1 MNSDK
6 RLDINPLLEYRDL
19 EYVRTDYRP
28 VCVYDPR
35 KNQKPIETHIPLP
48 YQGSNANNNSCRS
61 TQIIHNDSE

>member
-19 EYVRTDYRP
+19 AFVTTDYRP

-35 KNQKPIETHIPLP
+35 KNQKPIETNTPLP
-48 YQGSNANNNSCRS
+48 YEDSNNNSCRS
-61 TQIIHNDSE
+61 TKIVDDDSE